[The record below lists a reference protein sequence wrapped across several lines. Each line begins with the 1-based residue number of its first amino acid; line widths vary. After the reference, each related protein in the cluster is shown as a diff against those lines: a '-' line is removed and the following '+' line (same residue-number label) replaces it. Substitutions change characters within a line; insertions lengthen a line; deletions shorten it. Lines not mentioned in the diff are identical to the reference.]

1 MKSIGKVSLLIMG
14 LVLGGCSSKPAENS
28 GSGASVGSNS
38 AATPAANTSTEDNS
52 FNACSLL
59 SAADAEQIMGAPMHL
74 SAIQTQP
81 ITCRYDEITPKP
93 GALGPAILSLTVVQS
108 KSVEDENRAWAG
120 IKETRHLQA
129 GQKNVQPISGI
140 GEEAYF
146 TGNTQ
151 KGKVGVAAVVARKNK
166 SHFAL
171 DSQVLE
177 YRASP
182 DAMKSIAKRI
192 AEGLK

>member
-1 MKSIGKVSLLIMG
+1 MKSMGKISLL
-14 LVLGGCSSKPAENS
+14 LVVIALGGCSSKPAENS
-28 GSGASVGSNS
+28 ASGVTVGPNS
-38 AATPAANTSTEDNS
+38 AATPTADASTEDNS

-74 SAIQTQP
+74 SAIKTQP
-81 ITCRYDEITPKP
+81 TTCRYDEVTPEP
-93 GALGPAILSLTVVQS
+93 GALGPAILSLTAVQS
-108 KSVEDENRAWAG
+108 KSVEDENRAWAS

-129 GQKNVQPISGI
+129 GEKNVQPISGI

-151 KGKVGVAAVVARKNK
+151 KGKVGVAAVVARKGK

-192 AEGLK
+192 ADGLK

>member
-1 MKSIGKVSLLIMG
+1 MKSIGKISLLLVG
-14 LVLGGCSSKPAENS
+14 LIFAGCSSKPTENP
-28 GSGASVGSNS
+28 GSGVTVGPNS
-38 AATPAANTSTEDNS
+38 AATPAVNASTEDNS

-74 SAIQTQP
+74 SAIKTQP
-81 ITCRYDEITPKP
+81 TTCRYDEVTPKP
-93 GALGPAILSLTVVQS
+93 NALGPAILSLTVVQS
-108 KSVEDENRAWAG
+108 KSAEDENRAWAS

-129 GQKNVQPISGI
+129 GEKNVQPISGI

-151 KGKVGVAAVVARKNK
+151 KGKVGIAAVVARKRK
-166 SHFAL
+166 LHFAL

-182 DAMKSIAKRI
+182 DVMKSIAKRI
-192 AEGLK
+192 ADGLK

>member
-1 MKSIGKVSLLIMG
+1 MVRFAGKITVLMLG
-14 LVLGGCSSKPAENS
+14 LVLVGCSSKPPENAAS
-28 GSGASVGSNS
+28 GVTVGPNS
-38 AATPAANTSTEDNS
+38 ATAPAPSADNQS

-59 SAADAEQIMGAPMHL
+59 NVADAEQIMGSPMHL
-74 SAIQTQP
+74 SAIKTQP
-81 ITCRYDEITPKP
+81 TTCRYDEVTPKP
-93 GALGPAILSLTVVQS
+93 NSIGPAILSLTVVQS
-108 KSVEDENRAWAG
+108 KSVEDENKAWAS
-120 IKETRHLQA
+120 IKETRHLEA

-140 GEEAYF
+140 GEEGYF

-151 KGKVGVAAVVARKNK
+151 KGKVGVAAVVARKGK

-182 DAMKSIAKRI
+182 EAMKSIARRI
-192 AEGLK
+192 ADGLQ